1 MKKQLTILLLF
12 FFISTFAWSQ
22 GKYIK
27 TTTPCNNE
35 LLKKTPGRW
44 MPIDRFIWD
53 KISKLE
59 EQEILKLLETI
70 QKMAFAVYPAPMAF
84 DAVQGFALH
93 KKDFASQL
101 KLEKTAY
108 RINRTDIYGFPT
120 IFYEYFVKF
129 CHYFCGR
136 DSYEIIRGA
145 GCETGTNLVATVN
158 TLGPLFKPLLLD
170 DVSAEIM
177 RIDGRPV
184 QVMPYLQG
192 KWQGYDFY
200 NLQGVDNP
208 KLVLLHRAGQ
218 LPYIPVT
225 RKQYLDRCIEALQ
238 INLNKD
244 IIPFEKRE
252 GLALLMKKEEWDTQI
267 KKQEKFRNDILKY
280 YRDELDATTRAGLLD
295 APVIL
300 ASGFM
305 NLLISEPVFS
315 KNPVG
320 GQMLITEN
328 PTYFKKDLPKYI
340 PQIIICLMRY
350 EEGWLGPEVNPY
362 RLYEQDFPIEK
373 LQAMIDK

>member
-1 MKKQLTILLLF
+1 MKKQITILLLF
-12 FFISTFAWSQ
+12 LFSFLFAWSQ

-44 MPIDRFIWD
+44 MPIDRFTWD
-53 KISKLE
+53 KISKPE
-59 EQEILKLLETI
+59 EQEILKRLETI
-70 QKMAFAVYPAPMAF
+70 QKMAFAVYPEPMAY
-84 DAVQGFALH
+84 DAMQGVALY

-108 RINRTDIYGFPT
+108 RINRTDINGFPT

-129 CHYFCGR
+129 CFYFCGR

-145 GCETGTNLVATVN
+145 GCETGTNLVVTIN

-170 DVSAEIM
+170 DFNAEVM

-192 KWQGYDFY
+192 KLQGYDFY
-200 NLQGVDNP
+200 NLEGGDNP

-225 RKQYLDRCIEALQ
+225 RKQYLDRSIACLQ
-238 INLNKD
+238 RMLENYIKAYEN
-244 IIPFEKRE
+244 PE
-252 GLALLMKKEEWDTQI
+252 GLNLLMDKKERDEQI
-267 KKQEKFRNDILKY
+267 KKMQKYRDGVLKY
-280 YRDELDATTRAGLLD
+280 YNDEMEATTKAGLLD
-295 APVIL
+295 SPAVVN
-300 ASGFM
+300 GFLEQSTKIPIFTTIE
-305 NLLISEPVFS
+305 NGSNQLV
-315 KNPVG
+315 
-320 GQMLITEN
+320 TEN
-328 PTYFKKDLPKYI
+328 PAYFKKDLPKYI
-340 PQIIICLMRY
+340 PQIIICTMRY
-350 EEGWLGPEVNPY
+350 EEGWLPEINPY

-373 LQAMIDK
+373 LQAMIDN

>member
-1 MKKQLTILLLF
+1 MIKQITILLLF
-12 FFISTFAWSQ
+12 LFTNPFAWSQ
-22 GKYIK
+22 DKYIK

-44 MPIDRFIWD
+44 MPIGRFTWD

-59 EQEILKLLETI
+59 ELEILKRLESI
-70 QKMAFAVYPAPMAF
+70 QKMAFAVYPEPMAF
-84 DAVQGFALH
+84 DAVQGYALH

-108 RINRTDIYGFPT
+108 MISRTDINGFPT
-120 IFYEYFVKF
+120 IFYDYFVKF
-129 CHYFCGR
+129 CQYICGR

-145 GCETGTNLVATVN
+145 GCETGTNLVVTIN
-158 TLGPLFKPLLLD
+158 TLSPLLRPLLLD

-177 RIDGRPV
+177 RIDGRPL
-184 QVMPYLQG
+184 QVMPYFQG

-200 NLQGVDNP
+200 NLEGVDDP
-208 KLVLLHRAGQ
+208 KSVLLHRANQ

-252 GLALLMKKEEWDTQI
+252 GLALLMKKEEWDAQI
-267 KKQEKFRNDILKY
+267 KKLEKYRDDILKY
-280 YRDELDATTRAGLLD
+280 YRDELEATTRAGLLD

-340 PQIIICLMRY
+340 PQIIICTIEY
-350 EEGWLGPEVNPY
+350 SKGWLPPEVNPY
-362 RLYEQDFPIEK
+362 RLYEQDFLIEK